1 MAFVFLGGWPGY
13 YHYFSF
19 FLGWIIKT
27 GITKYGGATAYQN
40 AKPLMIGL
48 IAGSMLG
55 KFIPVVVGPI
65 SYFVTG
71 TAQ

>member
-19 FLGWIIKT
+19 FLGWLIKT

-40 AKPLMIGL
+40 AKPFMVGL

-55 KFIPVVVGPI
+55 KFVPVVVGPAC
-65 SYFVTG
+65 YFITG
-71 TAQ
+71 TAH